1 MYAGSATGLW
11 TWIHTS
17 SASTTSHSPEQQL
30 ESFRPFPKQA
40 CLYTSLEAVL
50 DTQPAVLAEPVPPG
64 QEACRG
70 LMLAVLLLSCSKTIR
85 AMNFLLL
92 LLAGLAFIL
101 FPINFSKDHIEKIR
115 TTRDTRNQLLVLPS
129 LPEAAMKYFTS
140 SFPIL
145 ISHYIS
151 SISAT
156 DYATNAES
164 AITVLNDKWYSA
176 STGLWDDLWWNSAN
190 AMTTIADL
198 GLIDDSFKSTAEQ
211 IISTTYSKAP
221 GRGGTNDGSYI
232 NDYYDDEG
240 WWALGWIAAYDLTGN
255 QDYLDTAVTIFD
267 DMTTGWSTPCKGGI
281 WWDKSKSYIAAISNE
296 LFLSVAA
303 HLANRVPD
311 QKTNYISWAQA
322 EWDWFS
328 HSGVIN
334 SANTIN
340 DGINKTTCANNGGT
354 VFTYNQGVV
363 LGGLIELSAATG
375 DSSYLTEATT
385 IANAAL
391 KALTDSNDILT
402 ESGGIDEDNNLA
414 QFKGIFTR
422 NLAALQKAAPNE
434 AFVTFLTKNADSIWK
449 SDRDAPTGFIG
460 PHWQGPFAPATAP
473 SQSSAIDCL
482 VAAAAVS

>member
-1 MYAGSATGLW
+1 
-11 TWIHTS
+11 
-17 SASTTSHSPEQQL
+17 
-30 ESFRPFPKQA
+30 
-40 CLYTSLEAVL
+40 
-50 DTQPAVLAEPVPPG
+50 
-64 QEACRG
+64 
-70 LMLAVLLLSCSKTIR
+70 
-85 AMNFLLL
+85 MNFLLL
-92 LLAGLAFIL
+92 LLVRLAFIL
-101 FPINFSKDHIEKIR
+101 FFINFSQNRIEKIR
-115 TTRDTRNQLLVLPS
+115 TTQDTRNQLLVLS
-129 LPEAAMKYFTS
+129 LLLEAVMKYFTS
-140 SFPIL
+140 FFPIL
-145 ISHYIS
+145 TFHYIS
-151 SISAT
+151 SISAA
-156 DYATNAES
+156 DYAANAES
-164 AITVLNDKWYSA
+164 AITVLNDKWYNA
-176 STGLWDDLWWNSAN
+176 STGLWDGLWWNSAN
-190 AMTTIADL
+190 VMTAIADL

-221 GRGGTNDGSYI
+221 GRGGTNDGGYI

-281 WWDKSKSYIAAISNE
+281 WWDKSKGYISAISNE

-311 QKTNYISWAQA
+311 QKANRISWAQA

-340 DGINKTTCANNGGT
+340 DGINKITCANNGGT

-363 LGGLIELSAATG
+363 LGGLVELSAATG

-391 KALTDSNDILT
+391 KALTDSNGILT

-422 NLAALQKAAPNE
+422 NLAALQKVAPNE

-449 SDRDAPTGFIG
+449 SDRDAQTGFIG
-460 PHWQGPFAPATAP
+460 PHWQGPFATATAP